1 MANFQVIDGGMQ
13 DLFTTT
19 GLPVVHAK
27 FLGKA
32 LLSWQELFSGFEELY
47 AITYSVGV
55 KQVEA
60 VMQYFQHGEVIIGSP
75 SQIHSLPAQIFAKQ
89 QYDIGYFSRNKA
101 LQERVNDGS
110 FRFYVTNGCHAK
122 IYLLKGKGDKRR
134 VITSSANFSA
144 CAWDGSQEENY
155 TYMDEPEAFDYYYD
169 IFEGIRLDSSDEI
182 GIDAKDI
189 SEDGKNLDDLP
200 VVKRIIQSNAAV
212 VIHDVPDSDEKEY
225 IIQTTADAKKWA
237 KRLAEAGISANKEN
251 ILTID
256 PKNVTKMKQVMKEEH
271 NKKVMKLV
279 MNPEL
284 LVDYQQ
290 KSVTFADKVL
300 DLQPDAEAVTSDI
313 ENVLKYMQGTHDFTG
328 DTAELRATYWKIMIY
343 MFSAPFIAPLR
354 YSYRE
359 IAPANSVG
367 RPFPM
372 YMVLRGPKNGGK
384 SSIIKTIQCLMCGK
398 PLAKLPPSVVSPKT
412 FSEYLVQIKG
422 CPILIDDITNYRFKY
437 LKDIVKNEDIL
448 LRERILNHGCYILT
462 TNEAEKVDADVAK
475 RVILF
480 NIRNQLT
487 DDAATKM
494 DRSLHRLQKKMGT
507 ALYRKYLNYMIPK
520 VENLMDVLQNDSVDN
535 PEWTPDIFSLSSQ
548 TLLDIFKEYGI
559 TPPEELRH
567 YEWSDF
573 MGEAIKA
580 DKAVNII
587 RQAYA
592 IAPQIFSVMR
602 DKDLLLLD
610 LSKANLSPKDIDS
623 LKNELPVATTYT
635 CVGSTLPIQL
645 SSIAEYAG
653 IDFRKDD
660 SWLSKLHQWFRGK

>member
-212 VIHDVPDSDEKEY
+212 VIHDVPDNDEREY
-225 IIQTTADAKKWA
+225 IIQTTAEAKKWA
-237 KRLAEAGISANKEN
+237 KRLDEAGIAASKEN

-279 MNPEL
+279 MNPESGVIGGL
-284 LVDYQQ
+284 
-290 KSVTFADKVL
+290 S
-300 DLQPDAEAVTSDI
+300 AEV
-313 ENVLKYMQGTHDFTG
+313 
-328 DTAELRATYWKIMIY
+328 
-343 MFSAPFIAPLR
+343 
-354 YSYRE
+354 
-359 IAPANSVG
+359 
-367 RPFPM
+367 
-372 YMVLRGPKNGGK
+372 
-384 SSIIKTIQCLMCGK
+384 
-398 PLAKLPPSVVSPKT
+398 
-412 FSEYLVQIKG
+412 
-422 CPILIDDITNYRFKY
+422 
-437 LKDIVKNEDIL
+437 
-448 LRERILNHGCYILT
+448 
-462 TNEAEKVDADVAK
+462 
-475 RVILF
+475 
-480 NIRNQLT
+480 
-487 DDAATKM
+487 
-494 DRSLHRLQKKMGT
+494 
-507 ALYRKYLNYMIPK
+507 
-520 VENLMDVLQNDSVDN
+520 
-535 PEWTPDIFSLSSQ
+535 
-548 TLLDIFKEYGI
+548 
-559 TPPEELRH
+559 RH
-567 YEWSDF
+567 F
-573 MGEAIKA
+573 C
-580 DKAVNII
+580 
-587 RQAYA
+587 R
-592 IAPQIFSVMR
+592 
-602 DKDLLLLD
+602 
-610 LSKANLSPKDIDS
+610 
-623 LKNELPVATTYT
+623 
-635 CVGSTLPIQL
+635 
-645 SSIAEYAG
+645 
-653 IDFRKDD
+653 
-660 SWLSKLHQWFRGK
+660 